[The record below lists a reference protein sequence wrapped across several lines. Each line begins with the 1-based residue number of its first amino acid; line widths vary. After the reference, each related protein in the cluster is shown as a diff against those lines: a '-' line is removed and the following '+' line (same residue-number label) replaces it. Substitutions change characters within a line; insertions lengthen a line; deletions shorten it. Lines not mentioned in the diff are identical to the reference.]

1 MNLCLCRE
9 NTKMNSFINTELL
22 VHATAQ
28 SVSVRSCATTATLS
42 VLEFDVDVELTSALS
57 VCGVACVCVVLASER
72 AIRVVRV
79 ADSTTVAVVTL
90 ADDVTA
96 LLPVPA
102 HLVAAAHA
110 GDAAWLAVGTRGG
123 HALLLAVSLDGPVQ
137 RHVVDSAGAA
147 ILDDDAVPCIDL
159 RLASSLGAAFPAEWR
174 GPGRRVSGLSVLT
187 AVRCLAVGFACG
199 AVAVVSLLDRAVVL
213 CELVSGAALH
223 LPVTGAAFQALSDDS
238 SAFVW
243 VASGTARAAA
253 DAPTGAGSTATAAVL
268 TLYQL
273 KFDSSGE
280 AERPALLRGADDGDA
295 DDGEYVRD
303 YLVRPA
309 RGVAISHQRTL
320 AARGTVLY
328 CQALQ
333 ARRDHSLRYLLAAW
347 RDDEAREAHVELFDL
362 FAMVHGSTH
371 DDARLFAPISV
382 RSDES
387 DAPLTALFVRP
398 DSILPPVSLQA
409 RITAESLRR
418 GDVVLDDHRRHAP
431 LTFAITAM
439 FGSALLSVRVVD
451 AQRAAL
457 AALRSAGAGAL
468 VAPAVMFA
476 LLVDVGLI
484 DGLGGAGGES
494 EAAAAPSRRRAL
506 LTAAL
511 ECGEAAFVCD
521 AVLELRAAL
530 ALDVE
535 TVLGSR
541 YVIGNPAVVLDWAL
555 HIVAVLERRVALA
568 LGAVEHSPLDADD
581 PSALALANA
590 NAAKRRFWCS
600 RAFSWLGDVHDV
612 LGALLRREDDFG
624 TSESGVAR
632 IEGLRERVRC
642 IAQQLEFGAWLT
654 DLGLHVAGDAAR
666 GVDDNDDEQLDEG
679 LRLSQRQQRTLVE
692 LERVTAQR
700 RVQRAAAHSAHGI
713 VVDEAR
719 MTASSDARAD
729 VPLLIDVWCAQLR
742 VAYPFASVSSLL
754 SLFAASGGDS
764 STATVKQRVA
774 LYFLIDAE
782 QCGPLLSAA
791 NATPDNE
798 PIGSVYARHFGLS
811 VDEMRLVHGAW
822 LLDSGAWPA
831 ALSYFCQSAPAEP
844 EFAAHVRAAT
854 VAAAP
859 PVAALLLM
867 RASAASM
874 LDADQGDNDGRVRV
888 LLECAH
894 ANEALEASRRAPEQQ
909 RAALYWRVFQ
919 RCAAL
924 DGKALL
930 QTPLSAAEE
939 QLFARYAH
947 AAVGRPMLLPTDG
960 FVANDEAEYEASCRP
975 LELLLAYSLARGR
988 VLDAYTANEALR
1000 TAAEL
1005 APQASGS
1012 VRAERRAMRAALR
1025 DSLLD
1030 NYMLTLPK
1038 AQREHVEQAAAAAR
1052 DAQQQQQQHEQ
1063 RQTDTWSLP
1072 AVPPSVKRAAAAAA
1086 SVSEPVLARFMAP
1099 PSTVASVRTRSV
1111 TAALVDAA
1119 SLSES
1124 GTPRRL
1130 DFSATERA
1138 EELLARAP
1146 LAPQTRPIT
1155 PPLPTQQQQQ
1165 QQRQAVLASPSTRVV
1180 PGSPAAK
1187 KSALRSAGKPA
1198 RPALSG
1204 LRPAPVAIALF
1215 AEQPRTAP
1223 APQKPLPSELQTQT
1237 HVDEMEAYFAQ
1248 FSKPK

>member
-1 MNLCLCRE
+1 MQ
-9 NTKMNSFINTELL
+9 SFIDSELI

-28 SVSVRSCATTATLS
+28 CVSVRSSATSATLS
-42 VLEFDVDVELTSALS
+42 VLEFDADVELTSALQ

-72 AIRVVRV
+72 AIRVVRL
-79 ADSTTVAVVTL
+79 ADSTTVAVVAL
-90 ADDVTA
+90 ADDVSA
-96 LLPVPA
+96 LVPVPA
-102 HLVAAAHA
+102 PIVVVGA
-110 GDAAWLAVGTRGG
+110 GAEARDAAWLAVGTRGG

-137 RHVVDSAGAA
+137 RHVVDGA
-147 ILDDDAVPCIDL
+147 DDDDAAVPCIDL
-159 RLASSLGAAFPAEWR
+159 GLASSLGAAFPAEWR
-174 GPGRRVSGLSVLT
+174 GAGRRVSGLSVLP

-199 AVAVVSLLDRAVVL
+199 AVAVVSLLDGAVVL

-238 SAFVW
+238 AAFVW

-253 DAPTGAGSTATAAVL
+253 DAASAAGSTANAAVL

-273 KFDSSGE
+273 KFASTGE
-280 AERPALLRGADDGDA
+280 AERPALLRGDADADA

-320 AARGTVLY
+320 AARGAVLY

-347 RDDEAREAHVELFDL
+347 RDDEAREARVELFDL

-409 RITAESLRR
+409 RIAAESLRR
-418 GDVVLDDHRRHAP
+418 GDIVLDDHRRHAP

-468 VAPAVMFA
+468 VAPAVMYA

-506 LTAAL
+506 ITAAL
-511 ECGEAAFVCD
+511 EYGEAAFVCD

-568 LGAVEHSPLDADD
+568 LGAVEHAPLDADD

-624 TSESGVAR
+624 MSESGVAR

-642 IAQQLEFGAWLT
+642 IAQQLEFGAWLS

-666 GVDDNDDEQLDEG
+666 GVGDSDDEQLDEG
-679 LRLSQRQQRTLVE
+679 ARLSQRQQRTLVE

-719 MTASSDARAD
+719 MTASSDVRAD

-742 VAYPFASVSSLL
+742 VAYPFASVASLL

-791 NATPDNE
+791 NATPDSE

-867 RASAASM
+867 RASAAST
-874 LDADQGDNDGRVRV
+874 LDADEGDSDGRVRV

-894 ANEALEASRRAPEQQ
+894 VNEALEAARRAPEQQ

-930 QTPLSAAEE
+930 QTPLSTAEE
-939 QLFARYAH
+939 QLFARYSH
-947 AAVGRPMLLPTDG
+947 AAVGRPILLPTDG

-1038 AQREHVEQAAAAAR
+1038 AQREHVEHAAATAR
-1052 DAQQQQQQHEQ
+1052 DAQQQQQ

-1072 AVPPSVKRAAAAAA
+1072 AVPPSVTRAAAAPTSAA
-1086 SVSEPVLARFMAP
+1086 VSEPVLARFMAP

-1124 GTPRRL
+1124 ATPRRL

-1146 LAPQTRPIT
+1146 LAPQTRPST
-1155 PPLPTQQQQQ
+1155 PPLPT

-1187 KSALRSAGKPA
+1187 KSALRSASKPA

-1204 LRPAPVAIALF
+1204 LRPAPVAMALF
-1215 AEQPRTAP
+1215 AEQPRSAP
-1223 APQKPLPSELQTQT
+1223 AAEKPLPSELQTQT

-1248 FSKPK
+1248 FSKAK